1 MKQQTNFFKSVCHI
15 AIPVALQSMLQSSFS
30 IVDQIMIGQLGS
42 TNIAGVGLAGK
53 FSWIFSVI
61 VAAIGTVA
69 GIMIAQYIGQKN
81 QQEIRRSFYINL
93 ALAVLFALSFTIV
106 CICLPQTIMRLY
118 TNDTTT
124 LTASV
129 EYLQTITWTFLPLA
143 GITLVSTLLRCLE
156 EAHFPLY
163 ASIGAALLNTGLN
176 YVFIFGKFGFPI
188 LGIKGAAI
196 ATVISQFVNLFV
208 LLIMLSKH
216 RTILQKNDIAP
227 SPSAFN
233 RKEYLKI
240 LLPLLICEFMWSLGE
255 NIYAAI
261 YAHIGTDSSA
271 AMILI
276 NPMQGLLIGAL
287 SGLSQ
292 AAGIIVGKK
301 LGSQD
306 FDDAY
311 ASSKKLLVYGLISS
325 FLLSFMVISTRM
337 YYVEIY
343 QVEDTV
349 KALTAQILIAFAVI
363 APFKV
368 LNMILGGGILRSG
381 GKTKYSM
388 CIDLI
393 GTWLVGVPIGLICSF
408 LLTLPVTY
416 VYFFLSL
423 EECVR
428 FIISLIVFKHKKWM
442 QSFPLPK

>member
-129 EYLQTITWTFLPLA
+129 EYLQTIAWTFLPLA

-156 EAHFPLY
+156 KAQFPLY

-196 ATVISQFVNLFV
+196 ATVISQFGNLFA
-208 LLIMLSKH
+208 LLIMLSKY

-227 SPSAFN
+227 SPSTFN

-255 NIYAAI
+255 NVYAAI

-276 NPMQGLLIGAL
+276 NPIQGLLIGAL

-311 ASSKKLLVYGLISS
+311 ASSKKLLVYGLISAI
-325 FLLSFMVISTRM
+325 LLSFMVISTRM

-343 QVEDTV
+343 QVQDTV
-349 KALTAQILIAFAVI
+349 KVLTAQILIAFAII

-393 GTWLVGVPIGLICSF
+393 GTWLVGVPIGLICAF
-408 LLTLPVTY
+408 LLTLPVTC

-428 FIISLIVFKHKKWM
+428 FIISLIVFRQKKWM
-442 QSFPLPK
+442 QSL

>member
-30 IVDQIMIGQLGS
+30 IIDQIMIGQLGS
-42 TNIAGVGLAGK
+42 TCVAGVGLAGK

-69 GIMIAQYIGQKN
+69 GIMIAQYVGQQN
-81 QQEIRRSFYINL
+81 QQEIRHSFFINL
-93 ALAVLFALSFTIV
+93 TLAAFFALIFTIV
-106 CICLPQTIMRLY
+106 CTCLPQTIMQLY

-124 LTASV
+124 LIASI
-129 EYLQTITWTFLPLA
+129 EYLQTIAWTFLPLT
-143 GITLVSTLLRCLE
+143 GITLISTLLRCLE

-163 ASIGAALLNTGLN
+163 ASISAALLNTGLN
-176 YVFIFGKFGFPI
+176 YVFIFGKMGFPM

-196 ATVISQFVNLFV
+196 ATVISQFANLLV
-208 LLIMLSKH
+208 LLLLLSKH
-216 RTILQKNDIAP
+216 LTLLQKKNLVV
-227 SPSAFN
+227 SSSSFN
-233 RKEYLKI
+233 KGEYLKI

-255 NIYAAI
+255 NVYAAI
-261 YAHIGTDSSA
+261 YAHIGTASSA
-271 AMILI
+271 AMILM
-276 NPMQGLLIGAL
+276 NPIQGLLIGAL
-287 SGLSQ
+287 SGLAQ
-292 AAGIIVGKK
+292 AAGIIVGKR
-301 LGSQD
+301 LGSQQ
-306 FDDAY
+306 FEDAY
-311 ASSKKLLVYGLISS
+311 ISSKKLLLYGLLSS
-325 FLLSFMVISTRM
+325 FVLSFIVISTRM

-349 KALTAQILIAFAVI
+349 KALTAQLLISFAII

-381 GKTKYSM
+381 GKTNYSM

-393 GTWLVGVPIGLICSF
+393 GTWLVGVPVGLMCAF
-408 LLTLPVTY
+408 VLHLPVTY

-428 FIISLIVFKHKKWM
+428 FIISLIVFRQKKWM
-442 QSFPLPK
+442 QSL